1 MSKVSEYDEKNAEIL
16 KYIEELNKIEN
27 ELTSKLE
34 YATDPDQRTSLEQS
48 IQLIQQTRVNLSSA
62 LGSLS
67 VYYTSNLENS
77 SNTLKQQEEAVAI
90 IDREMQ
96 LAKARL
102 AYINKQ
108 KDNKIRMVSINQ
120 YYSSYY
126 KERTSLIKW
135 IIIALIVAVA
145 FFFITRYFTAVP
157 KGIYN
162 IIGVILIAIFG
173 YKILMII
180 LSISSRSKMVYDE
193 YDWSFN
199 KDGAPTWDPNSGS
212 ANPFAK
218 VAGTCFDEGCCDENT
233 TFNKELALCVPKVS
247 ALTAQCSPAP
257 VTA

>member
-1 MSKVSEYDEKNAEIL
+1 MSNVSIYDEKNKEIL
-16 KYIEELNKIEN
+16 KYIEELNNVEQ
-27 ELTSKLE
+27 ELTNKLE
-34 YATDPDQRTSLEQS
+34 YATDLDQRSSLEQS
-48 IQLIQQTRVNLSSA
+48 IQLIQQTRINLSNA

-108 KDNKIRMVSINQ
+108 KDNKMRMVSINQ

-135 IIIALIVAVA
+135 IILALVVAVLFI
-145 FFFITRYFTAVP
+145 FFTKYFPAIPTT
-157 KGIYN
+157 IYN
-162 IIGVILIAIFG
+162 ILVIIYIAFFG

-180 LSISSRSKMVYDE
+180 LSINSRSKMVYDE
-193 YDWSFN
+193 YDCNFN
-199 KDGAPTWDPNSGS
+199 KDGAPTWDPNGS
-212 ANPFAK
+212 FANPFAK
-218 VAGTCFDEGCCDENT
+218 IAGTCFDEGCCDETT
-233 TFNKELALCVPKVS
+233 TFNEELALCVPKVS

-257 VTA
+257 VIA

>member
-1 MSKVSEYDEKNAEIL
+1 MYDEKNAEIL

-48 IQLIQQTRVNLSSA
+48 IQLIQQTRINLSTA

-77 SNTLKQQEEAVAI
+77 SNTMKQQEEAVAI

-108 KDNKIRMVSINQ
+108 KDNKMRMVSINQ

-126 KERTSLIKW
+126 KERTSLVKW
-135 IIIALIVAVA
+135 SILALIFAVVFVFA
-145 FFFITRYFTAVP
+145 TRYFPAVP
-157 KGIYN
+157 KVIYN
-162 IIGVILIAIFG
+162 IIAIILIVFFG
-173 YKILMII
+173 YKLLMII

-199 KDGAPTWDPNSGS
+199 KDGAPTFDPNDAEM

-218 VAGTCFDEGCCDENT
+218 VAGTCIDEGCCDENT
-233 TFNKELALCVPKVS
+233 TFNTELALCVPKVS

-257 VTA
+257 VTE

>member
-1 MSKVSEYDEKNAEIL
+1 MSKVSEYNEKNTEIL
-16 KYIEELNKIEN
+16 KYIDELNKVEQ

-34 YATDPDQRTSLEQS
+34 YATDDEQRASLEQS
-48 IQLIQQTRVNLSSA
+48 IQLIQQTRVNLTSA
-62 LGSLS
+62 LGGLS

-108 KDNKIRMVSINQ
+108 KDNKMRMVSINQ

-135 IIIALIVAVA
+135 TILSLIVVVA
-145 FFFITRYFTAVP
+145 FILITRYFPAVP
-157 KGIYN
+157 QVIYS
-162 IIGVILIAIFG
+162 IIGIILIGIFG

-180 LSISSRSKMVYDE
+180 LSISSRSKMMYDE
-193 YDWSFN
+193 YDWTFN
-199 KDGAPTWDPNSGS
+199 KDGAPTWEPNSGS
-212 ANPFAK
+212 VNPFAK

-257 VTA
+257 VSE